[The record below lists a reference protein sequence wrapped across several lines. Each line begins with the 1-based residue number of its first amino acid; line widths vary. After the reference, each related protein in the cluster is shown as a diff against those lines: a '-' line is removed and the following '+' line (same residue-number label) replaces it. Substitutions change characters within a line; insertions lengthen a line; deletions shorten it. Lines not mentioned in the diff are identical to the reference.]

1 VNDLEAKQ
9 FIREL
14 IISFPTFET
23 VAKES
28 PNLSDTH
35 RSWAKAWDDLTLAEC
50 QAALAK
56 LTKAGGI
63 GWDDYRAPGPFVRSL
78 VMRDRKNAPKSEE
91 ELAIEQEAR
100 RERLRAKRDY
110 TGSPMAQALATA
122 LDMKKRG
129 CSRAE
134 IDVFILESV

>member
-1 VNDLEAKQ
+1 LNFDEGKQ
-9 FIREL
+9 FVREL
-14 IISFPTFET
+14 ITAFPAFES
-23 VAKES
+23 VAKDS
-28 PNLSDTH
+28 PDIAATH
-35 RSWAKAWDDLTLAEC
+35 RSWIAAWSDLELSESRLA
-50 QAALAK
+50 LSK
-56 LTKAGGI
+56 LIKVGGI

-110 TGSPMAQALATA
+110 AGSPMAQALATA
-122 LDMKKRG
+122 LGMKKRG

-134 IDVFILESV
+134 IDIFILESV

>member
-1 VNDLEAKQ
+1 LNFEEGKQ
-9 FIREL
+9 FVREL
-14 IISFPTFET
+14 ITAFPAFES
-23 VAKES
+23 VAKDS
-28 PNLSDTH
+28 PDIAATH
-35 RSWAKAWDDLTLAEC
+35 RSWIAAWSDLELSESRLA
-50 QAALAK
+50 LSK
-56 LTKAGGI
+56 LIKSGGI

-110 TGSPMAQALATA
+110 TGSPMAQSLATA

-134 IDVFILESV
+134 IDIFILESV